1 MAKPA
6 LLAQLLQQWE
16 DSYKKGLLSFWML
29 LLLHGRST
37 YAYEMT
43 AMIAEMSRGTVVAD
57 EKSIY
62 RALKRFEENGIV
74 QSWTESSDIGPP
86 RRYYSLTP
94 LGQQLLARFIER
106 NIRVFEQ
113 PDVAEA
119 IDAVIGPKAEDE
131 GRRA

>member
-1 MAKPA
+1 MAAKQTR
-6 LLAQLLQQWE
+6 LDQLLQQWE

-43 AMIAEMSRGTVVAD
+43 AMIAEMSQGTVVAD

-74 QSWTESSDIGPP
+74 QSWSENSDIGPP

-106 NIRVFEQ
+106 NVRIFEQ

-119 IDAVIGPKAEDE
+119 IDSVTIG
-131 GRRA
+131 GS

>member
-1 MAKPA
+1 MSQSGNR
-6 LLAQLLQQWE
+6 LEELLQQWE

-74 QSWTESSDIGPP
+74 QSRTESSEIGPP
-86 RRYYSLTP
+86 RRYYGMTA
-94 LGQQLLARFIER
+94 LGQRLLARFIDR
-106 NIRVFEQ
+106 NIRIFEQ
-113 PDVAEA
+113 PTVAAAIEA
-119 IDAVIGPKAEDE
+119 VAKEKTADP
-131 GRRA
+131 

>member
-1 MAKPA
+1 MGINA
-6 LLAQLLQQWE
+6 AQLEPLLQQWE

-43 AMIAEMSRGTVVAD
+43 AMIADMSRGTVVAD

-74 QSWTESSDIGPP
+74 QSRTQNSDMGPP

-94 LGQQLLARFIER
+94 LGELLLARFIER
-106 NIRVFEQ
+106 NIRIFVQ
-113 PDVAEA
+113 PDVAAA
-119 IDAVIGPKAEDE
+119 IDSVTLG
-131 GRRA
+131 G